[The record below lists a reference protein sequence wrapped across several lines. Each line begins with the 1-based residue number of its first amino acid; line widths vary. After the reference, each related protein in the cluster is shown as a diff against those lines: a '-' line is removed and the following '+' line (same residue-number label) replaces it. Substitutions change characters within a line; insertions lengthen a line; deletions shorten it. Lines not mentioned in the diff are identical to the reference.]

1 MVDERDKL
9 RARLGLP
16 PLSAA
21 TNTSS
26 TPVVSAKD
34 DPYYIRD
41 PKTGLSPAQV
51 EANQA
56 VAEAAAAT
64 GKPVIPGATGP
75 DATANRATAMTD
87 AETRAAKYFAA
98 QTAAKGTKPTP
109 PPADAQFIY
118 DYVWRQDVGGPGGN
132 WVLIKSPR
140 GSSGSGSSGSSSS
153 GSGSSGSG
161 SSSSGSSGAGS
172 ASTDALVA
180 FEKAQA
186 AAAQTAQRE
195 SAFAILKKEFDRY
208 GLGSLA
214 DTVKNLIMQGSPVEE
229 VVLKLRATPEYEKRF
244 AGNKMRLQAGL
255 NVYDEATY
263 IDLENAY
270 DQIFTSY
277 GVTEAAGNTID
288 ARRAKYAEFIGGTK
302 SPDEIKGRVQLAVAA
317 ASEDEV
323 TKATL
328 KQLYPEITDK
338 DIVSY
343 FLNPKDTL
351 PKLETKVRSAQIGAA
366 AVRQGLVTN
375 VATAEELAAMG
386 ITEQQ
391 AEQAYSAY
399 AGMKPRLDLLS
410 GLEKDNTLMV
420 NQQVAEGA
428 LLKNLASEQRK
439 LEGLR
444 QKEIA
449 RFSGS
454 SGTNRGVSL
463 SRETGG
469 LI

>member
-1 MVDERDKL
+1 MADERDRL

-16 PLSAA
+16 PLSATTTPA
-21 TNTSS
+21 PAPVTSI
-26 TPVVSAKD
+26 KD

-51 EANQA
+51 EANKA
-56 VAEAAAAT
+56 VAEAAAAI
-64 GKPVIPGATGP
+64 GKPVTPGATGAQ
-75 DATANRATAMTD
+75 ATADRVTPLTA
-87 AETRAAKYFAA
+87 AETREEKYFAA
-98 QTAAKGTKPTP
+98 QAAAKGTKPTP
-109 PPADAQFIY
+109 PPADAEFTY
-118 DYVWRQDVGGPGGN
+118 DYVWRQDVGGPGGK
-132 WVLIKSPR
+132 WVLTKSPR
-140 GSSGSGSSGSSSS
+140 RFSSTGGTGDSGSTGGTGSTGGAGSSGN
-153 GSGSSGSG
+153 
-161 SSSSGSSGAGS
+161 AG
-172 ASTDALVA
+172 TDALVD
-180 FEKAQA
+180 FQKAQA

-195 SAFAILKKEFDRY
+195 SAFAILKAEFDKY

-244 AGNKMRLQAGL
+244 AGNKMRLDAGL

-263 IDLENAY
+263 LQLENAY

-277 GVTEAAGNTID
+277 GVTEAAGNTAE
-288 ARRAKYAEFIGGTK
+288 ARRARYAGFIGGTI
-302 SPDEIKGRVQLAVAA
+302 SPDEVKGRVQLAVAA
-317 ASEDEV
+317 ANEDVV
-323 TKATL
+323 TRNTL
-328 KQLYPEITDK
+328 RELYPEITEK

-343 FLNPKDTL
+343 FLNPKEAL

-375 VATAEELAAMG
+375 VATAEELAAIG
-386 ITEQQ
+386 VTEQQ

-399 AGMKPRLDLLS
+399 AGMKPTLDLLS
-410 GLEKDNTLMV
+410 GLERDNELMV

-439 LEGLR
+439 LEMLR
-444 QKEIA
+444 QKELA

-454 SGTNRGVSL
+454 AGTNRGVSL
-463 SRETGG
+463 SRESGG

>member
-1 MVDERDKL
+1 M
-9 RARLGLP
+9 ARISTRNLLDGGGP
-16 PLSAA
+16 ENRNVPKTTPTTTPAV
-21 TNTSS
+21 TSS
-26 TPVVSAKD
+26 TPAANSTND
-34 DPYYIRD
+34 SYYVRD
-41 PKTGLSPAQV
+41 PKTGLSQAQV
-51 EANQA
+51 DARKELESLA
-56 VAEAAAAT
+56 
-64 GKPVIPGATGP
+64 GP
-75 DATANRATAMTD
+75 D
-87 AETRAAKYFAA
+87 
-98 QTAAKGTKPTP
+98 TKLVTP
-109 PPADAQFIY
+109 PGSAGRLIPKPQVPPNDDKFSY
-118 DYVWRQDVGGPGGN
+118 DYVWVGATTGSNIGS
-132 WVLIKSPR
+132 WKLIKKALPVS
-140 GSSGSGSSGSSSS
+140 GSNVSYSGSGFSSG
-153 GSGSSGSG
+153 GSTGGGSSDT
-161 SSSSGSSGAGS
+161 GS
-172 ASTDALVA
+172 AKSDAMVD
-180 FEKAQA
+180 FQKAQA

-195 SAFAILKKEFDRY
+195 SAFSILKKEFDKY
-208 GLGSLA
+208 GLGTLA
-214 DTVKNLIMQGSPVEE
+214 DTVKNLIMAGSPVEE

-244 AGNKMRLQAGL
+244 AGNKMRLASGL

-277 GVTEAAGNTID
+277 GVMEAAGNTVD

-317 ASEDEV
+317 ANEDEV

-328 KQLYPEITDK
+328 RQLYPEITDK

-386 ITEQQ
+386 VTEQQ

-410 GLEKDNTLMV
+410 SLEKDNELMV

-428 LLKNLASEQRK
+428 LFKNLASEQRK
-439 LEGLR
+439 LEMLR
-444 QKEIA
+444 QKEIG

-454 SGTNRGVSL
+454 AGTSRGVSL
-463 SRETGG
+463 SREAGG